1 MREISDFGLRIA
13 DLGFSSFWIFGN
25 NSMDFKDIERAA
37 GASAAGA
44 SAAGASIPIRR
55 DIPILRDKINEVMDE
70 VETVIIGKREVIKL
84 VLTSILSNG
93 HVLIDDVPGVG
104 KTTLAKSLAKTLG
117 CSFKRV
123 QFTPD
128 LLPSDV
134 TGTSVFNQ
142 KTAEFEFRSGPIFA
156 QFVLA
161 DEINRATPK
170 TQSSL
175 LECMEESQVTIDGI
189 AHHLPVPFFVI
200 ATENSV
206 EYHGTYPLPEAQ
218 LDRFMMRISVGYP
231 GSSEESRILDSQTVE
246 HPIMKARTILESSEI
261 AQLQRMVA
269 EVYLEPSVRD
279 YIVQVVTA
287 TRTHPMVLLGA
298 SPRGSLNLSHAARSL
313 AAISGRD
320 YVMPDDVK
328 ALAVPVLAHRLI
340 LKPESRSHNVTQ
352 AGVVEEILSAAAVP
366 C

>member
-1 MREISDFGLRIA
+1 
-13 DLGFSSFWIFGN
+13 
-25 NSMDFKDIERAA
+25 MDFKEIE
-37 GASAAGA
+37 G
-44 SAAGASIPIRR
+44 
-55 DIPILRDKINEVMDE
+55 KINQVMDE
-70 VETVIIGKREVIKL
+70 VETVIIGKRDIIRL

-104 KTTLAKSLAKTLG
+104 KTTIAKSLAKTLG

-175 LECMEESQVTIDGI
+175 LECMEERQVTIDGI
-189 AHHLPVPFFVI
+189 THPLPLPFFVI

-231 GSSEESRILDSQTVE
+231 GRSEESDILDSQIVQ
-246 HPIMKARTILESSEI
+246 HPIANAKTILSSSEI
-261 AQLQRMVA
+261 AELQRAVTG
-269 EVYLEPSVRD
+269 VYLEPTVRD
-279 YIVQVVTA
+279 YIVGIVTA
-287 TRTHPMVLLGA
+287 TRDHPMVLLGA
-298 SPRGSLNLSHAARSL
+298 SPRGSLNLSHACRSF
-313 AAISGRD
+313 AAIWGRD
-320 YVMPDDVK
+320 YVTPDDIK
-328 ALAVPVLAHRLI
+328 ALAIPVLAHRLI
-340 LKPESRSHNVTQ
+340 LKPETRSHNVTQ
-352 AGVVEEILSAAAVP
+352 AGVVEEIVSAAAVP

>member
-1 MREISDFGLRIA
+1 MTST
-13 DLGFSSFWIFGN
+13 
-25 NSMDFKDIERAA
+25 DFKEIER
-37 GASAAGA
+37 
-44 SAAGASIPIRR
+44 
-55 DIPILRDKINEVMDE
+55 KINKVMDE
-70 VETVIIGKREVIKL
+70 VETVIIGKRDVIRL

-104 KTTLAKSLAKTLG
+104 KTTIAKSLAKTLG

-175 LECMEESQVTIDGI
+175 LECMEERQVTIDGT
-189 AHHLPVPFFVI
+189 AHPLPSPFFVI

-206 EYHGTYPLPEAQ
+206 ELHGTYPLPEAQ

-231 GSSEESRILDSQTVE
+231 CLSEESEILDSQTVE
-246 HPIMKARTILESSEI
+246 HPIMNAKTILDSVEI
-261 AQLQRMVA
+261 AGLQKAVA
-269 EVYLEPSVRD
+269 KVYLEPTVRD
-279 YIVQVVTA
+279 YIVELVAA
-287 TRTHPMVLLGA
+287 TRNHPMVLLGA

-320 YVMPDDVK
+320 YVTPDDIK
-328 ALAVPVLAHRLI
+328 ALAVPILAHRLI
-340 LKPESRSHNVTQ
+340 LRPETRTHHVTQ
-352 AGVVEEILSAAAVP
+352 AGVVEEILAAVAVP